1 MKQPGVGAGD
11 DLLGHLYDGAL
22 DTPPETAPTTL
33 PESLIAI
40 FEPGGSGAD
49 LRVATTV
56 ATATR
61 LPLEAH
67 SSA

>member
-1 MKQPGVGAGD
+1 MISSATSTTAPSTQPPD
-11 DLLGHLYDGAL
+11 
-22 DTPPETAPTTL
+22 TAPTTS

-56 ATATR
+56 ASATR
-61 LPLEAH
+61 LPPAAH